1 VIASIPAVIR
11 LRAIDTVVSLPGY
24 GLVDRDVK
32 LVVLSKFRGPRRKL
46 MWGRIQRAI
55 TVGALEEVHTNATFP
70 TSESAFTHASPSPVE
85 ASDIEDVATTT
96 EQVPS
101 AEIVDDDT
109 EEIVVLDD
117 KKPQDLKPAKSSLF

>member
-1 VIASIPAVIR
+1 
-11 LRAIDTVVSLPGY
+11 
-24 GLVDRDVK
+24 
-32 LVVLSKFRGPRRKL
+32 